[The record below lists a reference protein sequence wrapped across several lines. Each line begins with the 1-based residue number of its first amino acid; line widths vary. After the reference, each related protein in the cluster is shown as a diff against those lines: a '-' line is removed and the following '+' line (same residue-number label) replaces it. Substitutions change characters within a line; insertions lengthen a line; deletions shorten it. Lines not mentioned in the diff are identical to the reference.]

1 MRVIK
6 KLALYRQQI
15 EAVRQHHGLSAM
27 RQLLDIWQ
35 LGRSPARLGPGD
47 YYIYRL
53 FDPQL
58 SLAQKVEFAGWR
70 MESVLDA
77 LNDPRWACLGLDKIL
92 TAELLAAQGLRCA
105 STIAVYRPGRV
116 RRVGQAAVLS
126 DEASLRAWLRD
137 ARNYPFFSKPSASG
151 FGRGACFALGY
162 EASSDSL
169 VLRDGERLA
178 VDAFD
183 LHRADQERLGYL
195 FQRPLRTDPR
205 LQPALG
211 DLVTS
216 LRVMVLYDE
225 DEGPL
230 IHRAFWKLPTGSNMM
245 DNYNNGAT
253 GNLAAGLD
261 MASGRITRVIN
272 GIGLELR
279 EVRQHPDSG
288 ADLHTI
294 AVPDWQELKRY
305 VSQLAVVFPLLRF
318 QQWDIALSDQGPMA
332 LELNLFAT
340 GGSELSQLLYRRGLV
355 DETMRRFLRRH
366 GLTSP

>member
-1 MRVIK
+1 MGVVD
-6 KLALYRQQI
+6 KLSAYRQQI
-15 EAVRQHHGLSAM
+15 AQVRQEHGVSTM
-27 RQLLDIWQ
+27 RQLLGIWQ
-35 LGRSPARLGPGD
+35 LGRSAARLGPGD
-47 YYIYRL
+47 YYTYRL
-53 FDPQL
+53 FDRQL
-58 SLAQKVEFAGWR
+58 SLEQKLEFAGWR

-77 LNDPRWACLGLDKIL
+77 LNDSRWACLGLDKVL

-105 STIAVYRPGRV
+105 STKAVYRPGRI
-116 RRVGQAAVLS
+116 RQVGKATVLS
-126 DEASLRAWLRD
+126 DEAALRAWLRD

-151 FGRGACFALGY
+151 FGRGACFALAYDAG
-162 EASSDSL
+162 SDSL

-195 FQRPLRTDPR
+195 FQRPLKTDPR

-211 DLVTS
+211 ELVTS

-225 DEGPL
+225 EEGPL

-279 EVRQHPDSG
+279 DVRQHPDSG
-288 ADLHTI
+288 VDLHGV
-294 AVPDWQELKRY
+294 AVPDWPQLQQY
-305 VSQLAVVFPLLRF
+305 VSQLALVFPLLRF
-318 QQWDIALSDQGPMA
+318 QQWDIALTDEGPVA

-366 GLTSP
+366 GITGP